1 MSYTGTYMKQEN
13 LVGRKYGHLLVIRQ
27 SEKKT
32 GVHRYWGCQC
42 DCGNICLVY
51 GTHLKS
57 GHTKSCGCYRRKRQT
72 HGWLDLTGERYG
84 RLLALGPWK
93 EDSPYLDMVKDGNS
107 GMDGRNKGANAEK
120 QYYDTF
126 LKKYH
131 GEQSGAESE
140 GRE

>member
-1 MSYTGTYMKQEN
+1 MRLRKHLSGLRNAFKKWTYKK
-13 LVGRKYGHLLVIRQ
+13 LRLLPQ
-27 SEKKT
+27 
-32 GVHRYWGCQC
+32 
-42 DCGNICLVY
+42 
-51 GTHLKS
+51 
-57 GHTKSCGCYRRKRQT
+57 KRQT

-84 RLLALGPWK
+84 RLLVLGPWK
-93 EDSPYLDMVKDGNS
+93 EDSPYLDMVKDGNA
-107 GMDGRNKGANAEK
+107 GMDGGNKGANAEK

>member
-72 HGWLDLTGERYG
+72 HGWLDLTGE
-84 RLLALGPWK
+84 
-93 EDSPYLDMVKDGNS
+93 
-107 GMDGRNKGANAEK
+107 
-120 QYYDTF
+120 
-126 LKKYH
+126 
-131 GEQSGAESE
+131 QSGAESE

>member
-1 MSYTGTYMKQEN
+1 MIHIMSYTGTYIKQEN
-13 LVGRKYGHLLVIRQ
+13 LVGRKYGH
-27 SEKKT
+27 
-32 GVHRYWGCQC
+32 
-42 DCGNICLVY
+42 
-51 GTHLKS
+51 
-57 GHTKSCGCYRRKRQT
+57 
-72 HGWLDLTGERYG
+72 
-84 RLLALGPWK
+84 LLALGPWK

>member
-1 MSYTGTYMKQEN
+1 MAEIWTSFDYKTEREEDRSSPILGVPMRLRKHLSGLRNAFKKWTY
-13 LVGRKYGHLLVIRQ
+13 
-27 SEKKT
+27 KK
-32 GVHRYWGCQC
+32 
-42 DCGNICLVY
+42 
-51 GTHLKS
+51 
-57 GHTKSCGCYRRKRQT
+57 QT

-84 RLLALGPWK
+84 RLLVLGPWK
-93 EDSPYLDMVKDGNS
+93 EDSPYLDMVKDGNA
-107 GMDGRNKGANAEK
+107 GMDGGNKGANAEK